1 MEKRIQVNLII
12 NDLRKSALEIAK
24 RFARDELKIEIS
36 VLLENAKNI
45 HKYLSNIDIAL
56 IYGYSTPHFNPWELI
71 ELLNSISKIL
81 TSDGIIIIHEHDR
94 IFEILARIGY
104 HLAFPEKVN
113 ENLVS
118 ISIQQ
123 VMMLEKV
130 LLKEWKL
137 I

>member
-1 MEKRIQVNLII
+1 M
-12 NDLRKSALEIAK
+12 
-24 RFARDELKIEIS
+24 
-36 VLLENAKNI
+36 
-45 HKYLSNIDIAL
+45 
-56 IYGYSTPHFNPWELI
+56 I